1 MHLIEAFSRMQVLK
15 IMSRCAP
22 TLIMRFFSLG
32 ILLKGKVY
40 TLVLP
45 KTRGPSK
52 IVSIESEEQLNDSL
66 RKAQDESLPALFYF
80 TAAWCGPCKF
90 ISPVIG
96 QLSEKYP
103 HVTTYKIDIDKDVLA
118 EALMKLGIH
127 SVPTIHFFQNGKKAS
142 EMVGADVKQLNA
154 TMEELYK

>member
-1 MHLIEAFSRMQVLK
+1 V
-15 IMSRCAP
+15 
-22 TLIMRFFSLG
+22 
-32 ILLKGKVY
+32 
-40 TLVLP
+40 
-45 KTRGPSK
+45 
-52 IVSIESEEQLNDSL
+52 IV
-66 RKAQDESLPALFYF
+66 YF

-103 HVTTYKIDIDKDVLA
+103 HVTTYKIDIDKDALA

-154 TMEELYK
+154 TMEELYNLSMKVAFIS